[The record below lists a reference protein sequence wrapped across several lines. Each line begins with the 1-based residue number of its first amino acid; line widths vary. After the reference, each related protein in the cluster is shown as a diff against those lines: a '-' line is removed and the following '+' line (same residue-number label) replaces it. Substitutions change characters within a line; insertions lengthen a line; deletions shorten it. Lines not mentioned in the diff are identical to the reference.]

1 MCPGL
6 ATNLRVLSRNPEG
19 PDLPSCA
26 SRPLPLIDVSA
37 GGGGLDCDL
46 IRHLRNEA
54 PNCGG

>member
-6 ATNLRVLSRNPEG
+6 ATNFRVLSRNPEG

-54 PNCGG
+54 PN